1 LQLETL
7 EVPLKMN
14 TSQFN
19 PAVAGAIAGIGA
31 VVGVIAGAIKITVD
45 WARGLDTLG
54 DVMGG
59 TNEEIAAMG
68 YIAEKSGVGV
78 DTFAQANVIL
88 EKGLLN
94 VWGGLD
100 KTGKALYQYGI
111 NVRNVNG
118 TVKTQAQLTEDI
130 AKKYKSLSTQQERV
144 NFLTDVYGKSGAKL
158 VDFFDTLNGEGGI
171 SAVEE
176 KVKQLGL
183 AIDPSRFEQFN
194 RNLNELKLI
203 GTGIAVSFT
212 EQLMPSLES
221 LLGWATDFLSAPI
234 EQKLSMLADP
244 LKLLFNFSD
253 WFKKSTAEIDW
264 GTVSENI
271 ASGIQ
276 SVDWAKGG
284 LYVRQGVSNILQ
296 GIYTVV
302 SEIDWGALGETTG
315 NALAQLVA
323 GLYGYPDWNA
333 LTLDFNNGFA
343 SLFGYTNNHAFADLK
358 QDFSN
363 GFVYIRQGWDGM
375 LNGLKQAWENTS
387 HDIENGVINLINRI
401 IAAFN
406 RIPNVDLPSI
416 PNVGGSTSSSGNG
429 GGSGGKRASGGAVI
443 AGQTYD
449 VAEFNKPEK
458 FTPNS
463 SGRIDPMSNTPVIDE
478 DKIGKAVAKHLGML
492 LPSIIAIAQA

>member
-1 LQLETL
+1 
-7 EVPLKMN
+7 MN
-14 TSQFN
+14 TSGWN
-19 PAVAGAIAGIGA
+19 PAVAGAIAGVGA
-31 VVGVIAGAIKITVD
+31 IVGVVVGAIKITAD
-45 WARGLDTLG
+45 WAKGLDTLD

-68 YIAEKSGVGV
+68 YVATKSGVGV

-111 NVRNVNG
+111 NVHNVNG

-171 SAVEE
+171 SAVEA
-176 KVKQLGL
+176 KVKALGL

-212 EQLMPSLES
+212 EELMPSLES
-221 LLGWATDFLSAPI
+221 LLGWATDFMSAPI

-264 GTVSENI
+264 GQISQNL
-271 ASGIQ
+271 ASGI
-276 SVDWAKGG
+276 SSIDWNTAGQYIHQGFMNIVEG
-284 LYVRQGVSNILQ
+284 LVNVF
-296 GIYTVV
+296 
-302 SEIDWGALGETTG
+302 SEIDWGALGV
-315 NALAQLVA
+315 ALGGSINQMFL
-323 GLYGYPDWNA
+323 GLNGYVSWDELA
-333 LTLDFNNGFA
+333 VDFDNGFA
-343 SLFGYTNNHAFADLK
+343 TLFGYTSNHAFNDLK
-358 QDFSN
+358 TDFLN

-375 LNGLKQAWENTS
+375 LNGLKQSWENTS
-387 HDIENGVINLINRI
+387 KDIENGVINTINRI
-401 IAAFN
+401 IEAFN
-406 RIPNVDLPSI
+406 RIPNVNLPTI
-416 PNVGGSTSSSGNG
+416 PNVGGSTASGG
-429 GGSGGKRASGGAVI
+429 GGSPNRRASGGGVI

-449 VAEFNKPEK
+449 VAEFSKPEK
-458 FTPNS
+458 FTPNQ
-463 SGRIDPMSNTPVIDE
+463 SGRVDAMSSQPVLDE
-478 DKIGKAVAKHLGML
+478 DKVGRAIAKHLSKTLPALIML
-492 LPSIIAIAQA
+492 AKA